1 MTNRT
6 ARPLSEVAVEPRVH
20 DIDGVI
26 RFAERPYNPPVE
38 EAYVRRSYAT
48 ATEIESRKQEEE
60 RVRQENVRL
69 EERTRIAQELHDTL
83 LQSFLGAS
91 VQLAAASLSV
101 PSDSLVKPWLDRILD
116 LMMQGIEEGRKTLQ
130 DLRSSDSRAW
140 DLVLALSGVRQEL
153 AVQPD
158 VDFRVTVTGRQQ
170 PLLPPIQHEIYRIGR
185 EALINAFRHSG
196 AKRVELKLQY
206 SDSELC
212 MRIRDDGCGID
223 PEVLEKGRD
232 LHWGLGG
239 MRERA
244 TRIGGL
250 LKILSSPTAGTE
262 VQLSIPRDM
271 GAQLRPTAHS
281 S

>member
-1 MTNRT
+1 
-6 ARPLSEVAVEPRVH
+6 L
-20 DIDGVI
+20 
-26 RFAERPYNPPVE
+26 FPYDPSVE
-38 EAYVRRSYAT
+38 EGYVRRWYAT

-69 EERTRIAQELHDTL
+69 EERTRIAEELHDTL

-91 VQLAAASLSV
+91 LQLAAASMSV
-101 PSDSLVKPWLDRILD
+101 PSDSLVKARLDRILD
-116 LMMQGIEEGRKTLQ
+116 LMMQGIDEGRKTLQ
-130 DLRSSDSRAW
+130 GLRSSDSRAL

-223 PEVLEKGRD
+223 PEVLKKGRD

-262 VQLSIPRDM
+262 VQLSIPRDL
-271 GAQLRPTAHS
+271 GAQLPPIAHS